1 MTTLAQP
8 LAAAPPR
15 STRRHQL
22 VTAGVLFLVVWIV
35 AVALGVGSFPDVWN
49 LALRDPIDRFESW
62 VIGNRGAHPLFV
74 YFFTPTSATVDII
87 LRAFENLLLAIPWP
101 AFIVLVAFLA
111 YRAGGRGLATFAVF
125 ALLYMGMVGLWEES
139 MQTLALMT
147 ASVSI
152 ALAIGIPVGILA
164 ARSPVVYSGLRP
176 LLDGMQTM
184 PAFVYLIPVLLF
196 FGVAR
201 VPSVVAT
208 VIYALPPAI
217 RYTANGL
224 REAPAAA
231 LEAADVFGSTRRQTL
246 WKVQFPLAL
255 PTVLAGVNQTI
266 MMALSMVVIAALIGA
281 SGLGREVLVALQRLR
296 VGQGLEAGLAIV
308 FMAVLLDR
316 ISVGFSRE
324 QRAVLEGKMAATR
337 PLPAAPRWLVNY
349 AYWAAA
355 ALGVLYLLVVDA
367 YVRDLSVWP
376 AWLSFSLAA
385 PVDGAVRW
393 MRDNLYQIGELPIGA
408 GPLSDFTVIYLLN
421 PLRDLLLARMPWV
434 VVVVGAGLL
443 GWLASGWRLGLFCA
457 AAIFSTGL
465 LGLWTETMDTLSQ
478 LLVAVVI
485 SLLIGLPLGVW
496 ASQDQRVAAVLQP
509 VLDFLQTIPVFVYL
523 VPVIML
529 FNVGRVPG
537 VIASVLY
544 AVVPIIRLT
553 DLGLRQ
559 VATETVEAAEAY
571 GSTRWQRLHKVQI
584 PLAMPSIMLGVNQT
598 VMMVLAMVIIAGLV
612 GGGAL
617 GFEAVTGLAKSELG
631 RGIEAGLA
639 IVTLAIVLDRLTQAW
654 AKKWTV
660 NHDYGFNQS

>member
-15 STRRHQL
+15 SPRRQQL
-22 VTAGVLFLVVWIV
+22 VAAAVFFVGVWIV
-35 AVALGVGSFPDVWN
+35 AAALGVGSFPEAWN
-49 LALRDPIDRFESW
+49 LALRGPIDRFESW
-62 VIGNRGAHPLFV
+62 VIGNRSTHPLFV
-74 YFFTPTSATVDII
+74 YFFTPTSATIDII

-147 ASVSI
+147 ASVSL

-231 LEAADVFGSTRRQTL
+231 LEAANAFGSTRRQTL

-266 MMALSMVVIAALIGA
+266 MMALSIVVIAALIGA

-316 ISVGFSRE
+316 ISAGFSRE

-376 AWLSFSLAA
+376 AWLNFSLAA

-393 MRDNLYQIGELPIGA
+393 MRDNLYQIGDLPIGA

-421 PLRDLLLARMPWV
+421 PLRDLFLARMPWV
-434 VVVVGAGLL
+434 VVVVGVGIL
-443 GWLASGWRLGLFCA
+443 GWLASGWRLALFCA

-478 LLVAVVI
+478 VLVAVAI

-496 ASQDQRVAAVLQP
+496 ASQDKRVAAVLQP

-544 AVVPIIRLT
+544 AVAPIIRLT

-571 GSTRWQRLHKVQI
+571 GSTRWQRLYKVQI
-584 PLAMPSIMLGVNQT
+584 PLAMPTIMLGVNQT

-631 RGIEAGLA
+631 RGVEAGLA
-639 IVTLAIVLDRLTQAW
+639 IVILAIVLDRLTQAW
-654 AKKWTV
+654 ANQWTV
-660 NHDYGFNQS
+660 NHEQGFNQG